1 MTLSPRATR
10 RLLLAGALVLT
21 ASPAFAQTTGVGG
34 NLGSFLQNIIDIMN
48 STIVRLVA
56 ILAVIVTGF
65 AWLSGHFDLR
75 RAMTVIAGIVVAF
88 GASTI
93 VGVIT
98 GGAGG
103 TGG

>member
-1 MTLSPRATR
+1 MTISVAARR
-10 RLLLAGALVLT
+10 RLAFAAALALT
-21 ASPAFAQTTGVGG
+21 ASPALAQTTGVGG
-34 NLGSFLQNIIDIMN
+34 DLGGFLQNIINLMN

-56 ILAVIVTGF
+56 TLAVIVTGF

-93 VGVIT
+93 VSVIT
-98 GGAGG
+98 GGAGA

>member
-1 MTLSPRATR
+1 MTPTHRITR
-10 RLLLAGALVLT
+10 RVLLIGILALSAT
-21 ASPAFAQTTGVGG
+21 PAFAQTTGVGG
-34 NLGSFLQNIIDIMN
+34 DLGSFLQNIIDLMN

-56 ILAVIVTGF
+56 TLAVIVTGF

-75 RAMTVIAGIVVAF
+75 RAATVIVGIIVAF

-93 VGVIT
+93 VNLIT

-103 TGG
+103 AGG

>member
-1 MTLSPRATR
+1 MRLSSRMALR
-10 RLLLAGALVLT
+10 IALVGVLALFAT
-21 ASPAFAQTTGVGG
+21 PALAQTTGVGG
-34 NLGSFLQNIIDIMN
+34 DLGSFLQNIIDLMN

-56 ILAVIVTGF
+56 TLAVIVTGF

-75 RAMTVIAGIVVAF
+75 RAATVIVGIIVAF

-93 VGVIT
+93 VSLFT

>member
-1 MTLSPRATR
+1 MTRHV
-10 RLLLAGALVLT
+10 LLVGALALT
-21 ASPAFAQTTGVGG
+21 ATPALAQTAGVGG
-34 NLGSFLQNIIDIMN
+34 DLGSFLQNIIDVMN

-56 ILAVIVTGF
+56 TLAVIVTGF

-75 RAMTVIAGIVVAF
+75 RAATVIVGIIVAF

-93 VGVIT
+93 VSLIT
-98 GGAGG
+98 GGAGA